1 MKMTWREINKHL
13 NTFTEEQLIALLA
26 EERAGRRRASIL
38 QRLHQRYAVLRTA
51 RERLELLQLAA
62 RP

>member
-13 NTFTEEQLIALLA
+13 HTFTEEQLITLLD
-26 EERAGRRRASIL
+26 EERAGRRRASIM
-38 QRLHQRYAVLRTA
+38 QRLHQRYSVLRTA
-51 RERLELLQLAA
+51 RERIELLQMAE

>member
-13 NTFTEEQLIALLA
+13 HTFTEEQLIALLD
-26 EERAGRRRASIL
+26 EERGGRRRASIM

-51 RERLELLQLAA
+51 RERIELLQMAE

>member
-13 NTFTEEQLIALLA
+13 HTFTEEQLISLLD
-26 EERAGRRRASIL
+26 EERAGRRRASIM

-51 RERLELLQLAA
+51 RERIELLQMAE

>member
-13 NTFTEEQLIALLA
+13 HTFTEEQLVTLLD
-26 EERAGRRRASIL
+26 EERAGRRRASIM
-38 QRLHQRYAVLRTA
+38 QRLHQRYSVLRTA
-51 RERLELLQLAA
+51 RERIELLQMAE

>member
-13 NTFTEEQLIALLA
+13 HTFTEEQLIALLD
-26 EERAGRRRASIL
+26 EERAGRRRASIM

-51 RERLELLQLAA
+51 RERIELLQQAE